1 MFIIVLAISPCQSKY
16 PRFWACGY
24 RLSPWFILGCNWM
37 IFLFLH
43 GWNLNSRGSTQTSIF
58 AFLFRLLQPLAT
70 CMHSLQVWKMAI
82 GLQISEP
89 WLREYQVHFSLFL
102 ILLRSFCVWNLSRSK
117 FMNYHLSWEVKIE
130 RLYFVTGEW
139 HWFDC
144 LVFWWLFRFFHQ
156 ELTLACRW
164 VDVVATF
171 WAGLEQPLMPVP
183 SSNYAHILCLCWL
196 FVLCWRAKCLPA
208 KCTLVFLLCWRAEFV
223 PVKCTLVFISGKNVH

>member
-1 MFIIVLAISPCQSKY
+1 
-16 PRFWACGY
+16 
-24 RLSPWFILGCNWM
+24 
-37 IFLFLH
+37 
-43 GWNLNSRGSTQTSIF
+43 
-58 AFLFRLLQPLAT
+58 
-70 CMHSLQVWKMAI
+70 MAI

-102 ILLRSFCVWNLSRSK
+102 ILLRSSCVWNLSWSK

-130 RLYFVTGEW
+130 RPYFVTGEW
-139 HWFDC
+139 HWFDY

-196 FVLCWRAKCLPA
+196 FVLCWRAKCLPT